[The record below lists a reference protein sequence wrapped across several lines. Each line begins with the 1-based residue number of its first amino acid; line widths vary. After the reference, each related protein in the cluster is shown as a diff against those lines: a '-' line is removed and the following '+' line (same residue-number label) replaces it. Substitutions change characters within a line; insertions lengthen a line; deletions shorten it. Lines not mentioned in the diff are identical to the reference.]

1 MTKEIASHLTI
12 PDRRV
17 PDIFKDV
24 RTFLQL
30 AQPEMMHELGQPIK
44 AHVAKLAWK
53 LIDEEVNTEL
63 KPDLEKLANG
73 DFSLELLSRV
83 LDHYLDT
90 IYVAVWAIEA
100 FGLPGHAGWNEV
112 QRANLNKFPLIAD
125 WIELDGETIPCNPQD
140 SNIKCTVT
148 PSKIFPERFALIN
161 DETGKVV
168 KPEGFTPPDIWNVV
182 YTTMMMKKLRTMP
195 DVMATPFMKD
205 YFHEMEK
212 RQEEGKL

>member
-12 PDRRV
+12 PDRSV

-44 AHVAKLAWK
+44 QHVAKLAWK

-90 IYVAVWAIEA
+90 IYVAAWAIEA

-112 QRANLNKFPLIAD
+112 QRANMSKFPFTNGPAPFGLDEQIP
-125 WIELDGETIPCNPQD
+125 IEINERHIQGEFHTRWVLTNKD
-140 SNIKCTVT
+140 
-148 PSKIFPERFALIN
+148 
-161 DETGKVV
+161 TGKVV

-182 YTTMMMKKLRTMP
+182 YATMMMKKLRTMP